1 MSALP
6 EENLT
11 LPLRLPKV
19 EVWRGVRGVRVGV
32 VALMTR
38 LLSLGER
45 ESDCG
50 RRKGGGKGGE
60 RGGKRGGGGEEKGKR
75 GYVGDRKRRR
85 RREYHHGEGR

>member
-50 RRKGGGKGGE
+50 RRKGG
-60 RGGKRGGGGEEKGKR
+60 EEKGKR

>member
-45 ESDCG
+45 DSDCG
-50 RRKGGGKGGE
+50 RGGKKKQ
-60 RGGKRGGGGEEKGKR
+60 RH
-75 GYVGDRKRRR
+75 VGDRKRRR
-85 RREYHHGEGR
+85 EYHHEEGR

>member
-50 RRKGGGKGGE
+50 RRKGGGGG
-60 RGGKRGGGGEEKGKR
+60 GGKRK
-75 GYVGDRKRRR
+75 
-85 RREYHHGEGR
+85 EGLCGR

>member
-1 MSALP
+1 MSVLP
-6 EENLT
+6 EENFT

-19 EVWRGVRGVRVGV
+19 EVCMGVREGV

-50 RRKGGGKGGE
+50 REGKE
-60 RGGKRGGGGEEKGKR
+60 GGEE
-75 GYVGDRKRRR
+75 
-85 RREYHHGEGR
+85 RREESIWRVYGEER

>member
-38 LLSLGER
+38 LFSLGER
-45 ESDCG
+45 DSDCG
-50 RRKGGGKGGE
+50 R
-60 RGGKRGGGGEEKGKR
+60 GGKRKQR
-75 GYVGDRKRRR
+75 YVGDRKRRR
-85 RREYHHGEGR
+85 EYHHEEGR

>member
-50 RRKGGGKGGE
+50 RRQ
-60 RGGKRGGGGEEKGKR
+60 GGEEKGKR